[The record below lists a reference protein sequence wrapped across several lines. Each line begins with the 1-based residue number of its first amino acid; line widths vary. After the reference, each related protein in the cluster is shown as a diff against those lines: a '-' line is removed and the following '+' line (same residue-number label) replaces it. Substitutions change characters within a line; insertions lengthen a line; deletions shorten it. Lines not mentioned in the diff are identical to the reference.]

1 LATGLVDHADRS
13 EPVVRQRRHGRRH
26 MALQQVPRGL
36 MVPLGSDQKL
46 LMRPHGRAASQGDRL
61 DALARQVRQQAATV
75 RVKMGG
81 RPLLAKAA
89 AKAHPKA
96 CESWPQTGNFL
107 FGHRVSSQ

>member
-1 LATGLVDHADRS
+1 LLQPIAHAK
-13 EPVVRQRRHGRRH
+13 VVPH
-26 MALQQVPRGL
+26 AIA
-36 MVPLGSDQKL
+36 QKRL
-46 LMRPHGRAASQGDRL
+46 KRPHRRAASQGNRL
-61 DALARQVRQQAATV
+61 NALACQVRQQAPTV

-107 FGHRVSSQ
+107 FGHRVPSQ